1 MNLNDIDAKLQSIQQ
16 MKEDMILAE
25 IYKSMPDF
33 KVEGIK
39 LREDGCILS
48 WSCMIHE
55 YEHADNSHIGY
66 NDTISERV
74 ESINNRI
81 DYVKQL
87 WETYPEHCRISEK
100 LKEYAYFSIPGVAS
114 KLQLTDHLT
123 LPNAVR
129 YQQSDT
135 FYGGGSGFGGGD
147 YEIKQAFRR
156 AEKYIASADKL
167 ISILT
172 ESIAELQANKED
184 VLTMMHKPE
193 PEKFI
198 PSCGADLKYCELM
211 EGTNENGAH
220 CDYYAEC
227 KAAWERGCR

>member
-1 MNLNDIDAKLQSIQQ
+1 MKLNDIDAKLQSVQQ

-33 KVEGIK
+33 KVEGIR

-48 WSCMIHE
+48 WSCVIHE
-55 YEHADNSHIGY
+55 YEYADDSVIDY
-66 NDTISERV
+66 KTSISERV
-74 ESINNRI
+74 ESVNKRI
-81 DYVKQL
+81 DYIKQL
-87 WETYPEHCRISEK
+87 WETYPDHCRISEK
-100 LKEYAYFSIPGVAS
+100 LKDYAYFSIPNVAS

-147 YEIKQAFRR
+147 YEIKRAFER

-167 ISILT
+167 ILILT
-172 ESIAELQANKED
+172 KSIAELQANRED
-184 VLTMMHKPE
+184 ILSMLP
-193 PEKFI
+193 
-198 PSCGADLKYCELM
+198 GA
-211 EGTNENGAH
+211 EGGS
-220 CDYYAEC
+220 
-227 KAAWERGCR
+227 R